1 MRIAVK
7 YLAQVR
13 QAAGC
18 PAEALDVEGGCS
30 LPELVR
36 RVADRHGEPLRRL
49 LLNAAGGPHDSLLL
63 FVGDEQVRGGAAV
76 ELKDGDVVT
85 VLAPMAGG

>member
-1 MRIAVK
+1 MRVAVQ

-18 PAEALDVEGGCS
+18 ASEAVELDGGCS
-30 LPELVR
+30 AGELVR
-36 RVADRHGEPLRRL
+36 WLAEQHGGPLRRL
-49 LLNAAGGPHDSLLL
+49 LLGPAGAPHDSLLV
-63 FVGDEQVRGGAAV
+63 FVGEEQVRFPAQR
-76 ELKDGDVVT
+76 ELHEGEVVT